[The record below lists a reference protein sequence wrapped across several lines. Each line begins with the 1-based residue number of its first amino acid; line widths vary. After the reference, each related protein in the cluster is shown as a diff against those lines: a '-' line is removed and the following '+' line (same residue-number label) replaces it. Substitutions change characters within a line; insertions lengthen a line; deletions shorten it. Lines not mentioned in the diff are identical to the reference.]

1 MFKLYNNNF
10 DFSTFNFNSLFS
22 NVDSSLSKNQKNF
35 LSDFF
40 TSLISSN
47 SVNFDK
53 IASILSYKYNNI
65 NFDSILKRI
74 SRFLNNKNYN
84 FHSLFDNVIKYVI
97 SNYKVKHNDNR
108 IYLSIDHMYV
118 KTKFTILMI
127 SLRIGKQGISLFFH
141 SFYGKNHITHGE
153 AFKFHYIKSSI
164 LYVHNLFKLSDPNIN
179 IVWLADRWFGNYFPL
194 FHFIDKVLQDSFV
207 FRCKDNFKIFYF
219 NNKEQHYIWTNI
231 YKIPSYKYH
240 SSFFKN
246 LLFTKNK
253 FNYNLTIGKSD
264 EHEQRWFL
272 ISNVE
277 PNRAKRYY
285 SYRFGSIE
293 TIFKNQKSN
302 GFNLEKTG
310 LKSLHAFDN
319 LYSLVCIGV
328 IFLTCLGIDISK
340 NSKCHKNLGFKAVKK
355 TKDGKFKRVLSLF
368 QAGLRLFKLFINS
381 NKHYRV
387 PFTFKLY
394 DV

>member
-10 DFSTFNFNSLFS
+10 DFSTFNFNSFFS
-22 NVDSSLSKNQKNF
+22 NVDTSLSKNQKNF

-53 IASILSYKYNNI
+53 IASILSYKYDNI

-97 SNYKVKHNDNR
+97 FNYKVKHNDNR

-118 KTKFTILMI
+118 KSKFTILMI
-127 SLRIGKQGISLFFH
+127 SLRIGKQGIPIYFN
-141 SFYGKNHITHGE
+141 SFYGKNHTLFGNT
-153 AFKFHYIKSSI
+153 FKLKYIKSSI
-164 LYVHNLFKLSDPNIN
+164 SYVHNLFKSIDPNIN
-179 IVWLADRWFGNYFPL
+179 IVFLADRWFGNYFPL
-194 FHFIDKVLQDSFV
+194 FHFIDKVLHDSFV
-207 FRCKDNFKIFYF
+207 FRCKDNFKVFYF
-219 NNKEQHYIWTNI
+219 DSYENNFIWTNI
-231 YKIPSYKYH
+231 HKLPNYKYH
-240 SSFFKN
+240 SSFFN
-246 LLFTKNK
+246 DLLFTKNK
-253 FNYNLTIGKSD
+253 YKYNLTIGKSN
-264 EHEQRWFL
+264 EHKEPWFL

-277 PNRAKRYY
+277 ANRAKKFY

-310 LKSLHAFDN
+310 LKHLHAFDN

-340 NSKCHKNLGFKAVKK
+340 NSKSHKNLGFKAVKK
-355 TKDGKFKRVLSLF
+355 TNEGKVRRVLSLF
-368 QAGLRLFKLFINS
+368 QAGLRLFKLFIYS
-381 NKHYRV
+381 KMSSSS
-387 PFTFKLY
+387 
-394 DV
+394 

>member
-97 SNYKVKHNDNR
+97 SNYKVKHND
-108 IYLSIDHMYV
+108 
-118 KTKFTILMI
+118 
-127 SLRIGKQGISLFFH
+127 
-141 SFYGKNHITHGE
+141 
-153 AFKFHYIKSSI
+153 
-164 LYVHNLFKLSDPNIN
+164 
-179 IVWLADRWFGNYFPL
+179 
-194 FHFIDKVLQDSFV
+194 
-207 FRCKDNFKIFYF
+207 
-219 NNKEQHYIWTNI
+219 
-231 YKIPSYKYH
+231 
-240 SSFFKN
+240 
-246 LLFTKNK
+246 
-253 FNYNLTIGKSD
+253 
-264 EHEQRWFL
+264 
-272 ISNVE
+272 VE

-293 TIFKNQKSN
+293 TIFKNQKSI

-319 LYSLVCIGV
+319 LYSLVCIG
-328 IFLTCLGIDISK
+328 I
-340 NSKCHKNLGFKAVKK
+340 KAVKK

-368 QAGLRLFKLFINS
+368 QADLRLFKLFINS

>member
-1 MFKLYNNNF
+1 MVKLYNNNF
-10 DFSTFNFNSLFS
+10 DFATFNFNSFFS
-22 NVDSSLSKNQKNF
+22 NIDSSLSKNQKNF

-40 TSLISSN
+40 TSLLSSN

-53 IASILSYKYNNI
+53 IATHLSYKYNNI

-84 FHSLFDNVIKYVI
+84 FHLLFDNVIKYVI
-97 SNYKVKHNDNR
+97 SNFKVKHNDNR

-118 KTKFTILMI
+118 KSKFTILMI
-127 SLRIGKQGISLFFH
+127 SLRIGKQGIPIYFN
-141 SFYGKNHITHGE
+141 SFYGKNHTLFGN
-153 AFKFHYIKSSI
+153 AFKLKYIKSSI
-164 LYVHNLFKLSDPNIN
+164 SYVHNLFKSIIPNIN
-179 IVWLADRWFGNYFPL
+179 IVFLADRWFGNYFPL

-207 FRCKDNFKIFYF
+207 FRCKDNFKVFYF
-219 NNKEQHYIWTNI
+219 DSSENNFIWTNI
-231 YKIPSYKYH
+231 HKLPNYKCH
-240 SSFFKN
+240 SSFFN
-246 LLFTKNK
+246 DLLFTKNK
-253 FNYNLTIGKSD
+253 YKYNLTIGKSD
-264 EHEQRWFL
+264 GHKEPWFL

-277 PNRAKRYY
+277 PNRAKKYY

-319 LYSLVCIGV
+319 LYSLVCIGA

-340 NSKCHKNLGFKAVKK
+340 NSKCHKNLGFKVVKK
-355 TKDGKFKRVLSLF
+355 TNDGKVRRVLSLF

-387 PFTFKLY
+387 PFTFRLY
-394 DV
+394 DI

>member
-10 DFSTFNFNSLFS
+10 VFSTFNFNSLFS

-53 IASILSYKYNNI
+53 IASILFYKYDNI

-97 SNYKVKHNDNR
+97 SNYKVKHND
-108 IYLSIDHMYV
+108 
-118 KTKFTILMI
+118 
-127 SLRIGKQGISLFFH
+127 
-141 SFYGKNHITHGE
+141 
-153 AFKFHYIKSSI
+153 
-164 LYVHNLFKLSDPNIN
+164 
-179 IVWLADRWFGNYFPL
+179 
-194 FHFIDKVLQDSFV
+194 
-207 FRCKDNFKIFYF
+207 
-219 NNKEQHYIWTNI
+219 
-231 YKIPSYKYH
+231 
-240 SSFFKN
+240 
-246 LLFTKNK
+246 
-253 FNYNLTIGKSD
+253 
-264 EHEQRWFL
+264 
-272 ISNVE
+272 VE

-355 TKDGKFKRVLSLF
+355 TKDGKFRRVLSLF
-368 QAGLRLFKLFINS
+368 QATLRLFKLFINS